1 MEYWGTVISYLL
13 LLLLSYMVGM
23 VESRCGPVDDG
34 DDYDEVIS
42 MISGL
47 LTIVTGSLG
56 ILGNLISIVVLCNK

>member
-1 MEYWGTVISYLL
+1 
-13 LLLLSYMVGM
+13 M
-23 VESRCGPVDDG
+23 VESRCGRVDDG
-34 DDYDEVIS
+34 NDYDEVIS

>member
-1 MEYWGTVISYLL
+1 MVWLYPIYCYL
-13 LLLLSYMVGM
+13 VGM